1 MVDWTESLTPR
12 AGVDPDPLARA
23 VRLVAGRGG
32 SAQLCVLHG
41 DRVLIDRCFGCRP
54 DALFWLF
61 STSKPFVALLV
72 HRLAERGLLGLDEP
86 VARYWPE
93 FAARGKQYVTV
104 RHVLAHRSGLPLAH
118 GSIAADSLAMVDG
131 PRFVRA
137 LARARPRWA
146 AGAVPAYHIISYGY
160 LLGELVRRVTG
171 RPVGA
176 VLREELL
183 DPLRLGDIHLGLP
196 AALYG
201 RAVPVHTRGR
211 TLPAR
216 YFLNRGA
223 LRAAPIPAAGVSAT
237 AREVALFY
245 RMLLRGGELDG
256 ARVLAPASVAAAREP
271 STTDGELD
279 RLLHVPVR
287 WSYGFQL
294 GSATPG
300 SPSANPLGQTS
311 HRDAFGH
318 NGSNACLAWADPTR
332 DLVFVHLGN
341 VFTAGHEGARYLA
354 EVSDAVL
361 AAVDGGRRIGGRE
374 R

>member
-1 MVDWTESLTPR
+1 MVDWTESLARR
-12 AGVDPDPLARA
+12 AGIDPDPLARA
-23 VRLVAGRGG
+23 VRLVAQRGG

-54 DALFWLF
+54 DSLFWLF

-93 FAARGKQYVTV
+93 FAARGKQHVTV
-104 RHVLAHRSGLPLAH
+104 RHVLSHRAGLPLAH
-118 GSIAADSLAMVDG
+118 HSIAADSLAMLDG

-176 VLREELL
+176 VLRDELL

-196 AALYG
+196 AVLYR
-201 RAVPVHTRGR
+201 RAVPVRTRGR

-216 YFLNRGA
+216 YWLNRSA

-237 AREVALFY
+237 ARDVALFY

-256 ARVLAPASVAAAREP
+256 ARVLAPASVAAARAQ
-271 STTDGELD
+271 STADGELD

-287 WSYGFQL
+287 WAYGFQL
-294 GSATPG
+294 GSASVG

-341 VFTAGHEGARYLA
+341 VFTAGHEGAGYLA

-374 R
+374 